1 MMRTLRPVSVI
12 LLIVLVFSIM
22 QANGQVSHTPL
33 FDGES
38 AYSFLTGQCDF
49 GSRPP
54 GSENLTLSRTYIV
67 ETLES
72 FNWTV
77 SIQNFIYR
85 ETACANIIATWSG
98 AVNSP
103 IVLGAHYDTRPN
115 ATSDHPNNQSI
126 PILGANDG
134 ASGTAVLMEL
144 ARIIPIADRSKV
156 ELVFFDAE
164 DSGGI
169 DGWDWIR
176 GSVHYVSELTT
187 QRKNTI
193 EAMVLADLVGD
204 ADLYLPKEGSSTD
217 SLQNIIWS
225 IAADLGY
232 SSTFVDTPV
241 GSVYDDHRPFLDAGI
256 PAVDI
261 IQVPFPSYWHT
272 LEDTPDKCSAES
284 LEIVGKVMEVFVVEY
299 DTENGEFPSD
309 TPYVLYGTLIFIPL
323 IILLVL
329 YQRKKR

>member
-1 MMRTLRPVSVI
+1 MKPIRPVSVVLLVI
-12 LLIVLVFSIM
+12 LALSVIPIN
-22 QANGQVSHTPL
+22 AQVVHTPI

-38 AYSFLTGQCDF
+38 AYDFLTGQCDF
-49 GSRPP
+49 GPRPP
-54 GSENLTLSRTYIV
+54 GSENLSQCRTYIV

-77 SIQNFIYR
+77 SIQNFTYM

-98 AVNSP
+98 TTDSP

-115 ATSDHPNNQSI
+115 ATSDSLSNRSL
-126 PILGANDG
+126 PIMGANDG

-144 ARIIPIADRSKV
+144 ARILPISDRSKV

-169 DGWDWIR
+169 NGWDWIR
-176 GSVHYVSELTT
+176 GAVHYVSELSTN
-187 QRKNTI
+187 RISAI

-217 SLQNIIWS
+217 SLQNVIWS
-225 IAADLGY
+225 IADDLGY
-232 SSTFVDTPV
+232 SSTFVDNA
-241 GSVYDDHRPFLDAGI
+241 GSSVTDDHRPFLDAGI

-272 LEDTPDKCSAES
+272 LEDTPDKCSADS
-284 LEIVGKVMEVFVVEY
+284 LEKVGRVLEVFVVDY
-299 DTENGEFPSD
+299 DNENGGFAPD
-309 TPYVLYGTLIFIPL
+309 PPYVLYATVVVLAL
-323 IILLVL
+323 VIIYVV
-329 YQRKKR
+329 YQRVKQ

>member
-1 MMRTLRPVSVI
+1 MRTLRPVSVI

-22 QANGQVSHTPL
+22 QVNGQVSHTPL

-49 GSRPP
+49 GPRPP
-54 GSENLTLSRTYIV
+54 GSENLTLCRAYIV

-77 SIQNFIYR
+77 SIQNFTYK
-85 ETACANIIATWSG
+85 ETECANIIATWSG

-103 IVLGAHYDTRPN
+103 IVLGAHYDTRPR
-115 ATSDHPNNQSI
+115 ATSDHPDNQSI

-134 ASGTAVLMEL
+134 GSGTAVLMEL
-144 ARIIPIADRSKV
+144 ARILPTADRSKV

-164 DSGGI
+164 DSGQI
-169 DGWDWIR
+169 DGWEWIR
-176 GSVHYVSELTT
+176 GSVHYVSELTS
-187 QRKNTI
+187 QRIDTI
-193 EAMVLADLVGD
+193 EAMVLVDIVGD

-217 SLQNIIWS
+217 SLQNVIWS
-225 IAADLGY
+225 IAANLGY
-232 SSTFVDTPV
+232 SSTFVDSPA
-241 GSVYDDHRPFLDAGI
+241 SSIYDDHKPFLDVGI

-284 LEIVGKVMEVFVVEY
+284 LEIVGEVLEVFVVGY
-299 DTENGEFPSD
+299 DTENGTFIPD
-309 TPYVLYGTLIFIPL
+309 TPYFLYGTLVVIVL
-323 IILLVL
+323 VIIIVL
-329 YQRKKR
+329 YQLKKKR

>member
-1 MMRTLRPVSVI
+1 MKALRITSVI
-12 LLIVLVFSIM
+12 VIVVLTTSFLQIS
-22 QANGQVSHTPL
+22 GQVTHTPI
-33 FDGES
+33 FDGAS
-38 AYSFLTGQCDF
+38 AYDFLTGQCDF
-49 GSRPP
+49 GPRPP
-54 GSENLTLSRTYIV
+54 GSENLTQCRAYIV

-85 ETACANIIATWSG
+85 ETDCANIIATWE
-98 AVNSP
+98 AVTQSP
-103 IVLGAHYDTRPN
+103 IILGAHYDTRPN
-115 ATSDHPNNQSI
+115 ATSDAPVNRSK

-144 ARIIPIADRSKV
+144 ARILPTSDRSKV

-164 DSGGI
+164 DSGGLN
-169 DGWDWIR
+169 GWDWIR
-176 GSVHYVSELTT
+176 GAVHYVSELTT

-217 SLQNIIWS
+217 SLQNVIWS

-232 SSTFVDTPV
+232 GSTFVNNA
-241 GSVYDDHRPFLDAGI
+241 GSSVIDDHRPFLDAGI
-256 PAVDI
+256 PSVDI

-272 LEDTPDKCSAES
+272 LEDTPDKCSPES
-284 LEIVGKVMEVFVVEY
+284 LEKVGRVLEVFVVDY
-299 DTENGEFPSD
+299 DSENGSFSPD
-309 TPYVLYGTLIFIPL
+309 PPITLYAAV
-323 IILLVL
+323 IILLIIVIPVI
-329 YQRKKR
+329 YQWKKR

>member
-1 MMRTLRPVSVI
+1 MRTLRPVSVI

-22 QANGQVSHTPL
+22 QVNGQVSHTPL

-49 GSRPP
+49 GPRPP
-54 GSENLTLSRTYIV
+54 GSENLTLCRQYIV

-77 SIQNFIYR
+77 SIQNFTYK
-85 ETACANIIATWSG
+85 ETECANIIATWSG

-103 IVLGAHYDTRPN
+103 IVLGAHYDTRPR
-115 ATSDHPNNQSI
+115 ATSDHPDNQSI

-134 ASGTAVLMEL
+134 GSGTAVLMEL
-144 ARIIPIADRSKV
+144 ARILPTTDRSKV

-164 DSGGI
+164 DSGQI
-169 DGWDWIR
+169 DGWEWIR
-176 GSVHYVSELTT
+176 GSVHYVSELTS
-187 QRKNTI
+187 QRIDTI
-193 EAMVLADLVGD
+193 EAMVLVDIVGD

-217 SLQNIIWS
+217 SLQNVIWS
-225 IAADLGY
+225 IAANLGY
-232 SSTFVDTPV
+232 SSTFVDSPA
-241 GSVYDDHRPFLDAGI
+241 SSIYDDHKPFLDVGI

-284 LEIVGKVMEVFVVEY
+284 LEIVGEVIEVFVVV
-299 DTENGEFPSD
+299 GEIPPPSD
-309 TPYVLYGTLIFIPL
+309 TPYVLYGTLIVIGL
-323 IILLVL
+323 IIILVL
-329 YQRKKR
+329 YQRMKR